1 MLEPVLLKSQL
12 IQGKAKEEFMNL
24 YPDQQLRRTTILE
37 IGKNMRKITV
47 NKSSILAR
55 KLSDFANNVRSE
67 LGMPT

>member
-1 MLEPVLLKSQL
+1 MLEPVLLESQL

>member
-55 KLSDFANNVRSE
+55 KRSDFANNVRSE